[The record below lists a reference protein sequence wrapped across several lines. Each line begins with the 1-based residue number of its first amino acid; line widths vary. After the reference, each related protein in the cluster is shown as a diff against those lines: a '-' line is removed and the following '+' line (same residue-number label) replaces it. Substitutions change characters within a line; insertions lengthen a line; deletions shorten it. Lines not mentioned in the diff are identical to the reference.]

1 MILTPTSES
10 NFNNLKVALDSSNA
24 VLIQGD
30 IGCGKSFLANTLA
43 DRYGAKETLIQV
55 NVDDSFD
62 SKDLL
67 GKFSATDTPGAFEW
81 IPGPLTS
88 AVENGFWI
96 LLEDIDL
103 ASFDVFSVLLSLLEE
118 STLFLPEKNRR
129 IHSHPNFKI
138 IATQQLRS
146 VGDALIT
153 RKSNSIPFAELWGT
167 VVMEN
172 LPPDEVCEVAKA
184 LYSVPINIVHAL
196 ATLLSP
202 CTNAPLV
209 SLRCLLKWCKRVNK
223 RLVSVGPLG
232 GFLSSTVRELMF
244 REAFD
249 CILAGYPEG
258 NALSSATELLAD
270 AMGISSNV
278 AESLV
283 KENRP
288 EMSLT
293 REYITVGRVTL
304 PLFLSTTTERET
316 RVAFAAT
323 KHAMS
328 LLERIAVAV
337 DAKENVLL
345 AGETGVG
352 KTFIV
357 QYLADQLGQKLIVH
371 NLNQQTDTSDFMGG
385 WKPLDV
391 AVAARDAYHKFV
403 ELFSQT
409 FTASRNVQFLDSLQA
424 AVRKCSWVAVV
435 KQILKG
441 FNSFKLKNTRQPFSE
456 DMVNEWCLLEKTAV
470 KLLNTLEKAKATFA
484 FHFEEGSLVKAWRE
498 GSWILLDELNLATTE
513 VLERVSAVLG
523 DVDAL
528 FLTDK
533 GNCEPIARHKNF
545 HVFANMNPPTD
556 VGKKDLPPSL
566 RSKFTEFYVNEPF
579 DRYDIHTVVNEYIG
593 HLAPDCKAE
602 EITSFFWT
610 A

>member
-1 MILTPTSES
+1 MGIIVVMQTMILTPTSES
-10 NFNNLKVALDSSNA
+10 NFKNLKVALDSSNA

-43 DRYGAKETLIQV
+43 DQYGAKETLIQV

-81 IPGPLTS
+81 VPGPLTS

-118 STLFLPEKNRR
+118 STLFLPEKNLR
-129 IHSHPNFKI
+129 IRSHPSFKI
-138 IATQQLRS
+138 IATQQLRA

-153 RKSNSIPFAELWGT
+153 RKSNSVPFAELWAT
-167 VVMEN
+167 VAIEN
-172 LPPDEVCEVAKA
+172 LPPDEICEVATT
-184 LYSVPINIVHAL
+184 LYCVPTNIVYAL
-196 ATLLSP
+196 ATLVSP
-202 CTNAPLV
+202 RTNASLV
-209 SLRCLLKWCKRVNK
+209 SLRCLLKWCKRVGK
-223 RLVSVGPLG
+223 RLSTRSSVE

-258 NALSSATELLAD
+258 NELNAAMEVLAA
-270 AMGISSNV
+270 AMGISPNV

-288 EMSLT
+288 EMTLA
-293 REYITVGRVTL
+293 REYVTVGRVTL
-304 PLFLSTTTERET
+304 PFFSSTAPEREN

-328 LLERIAVAV
+328 LLERIAAAV
-337 DAKENVLL
+337 DAQENVLL

-357 QYLADQLGQKLIVH
+357 QYLAEQIGQKLIVH

-391 AVAARDAYHKFV
+391 GVAVRNAYHKFV
-403 ELFSQT
+403 ELFSHT
-409 FTASRNVQFLDSLQA
+409 FNASRNVRFLDALQA

-441 FNSFKLKNTRQPFSE
+441 FNTFKLKNT
-456 DMVNEWCLLEKTAV
+456 VN
-470 KLLNTLEKAKATFA
+470 
-484 FHFEEGSLVKAWRE
+484 HF
-498 GSWILLDELNLATTE
+498 
-513 VLERVSAVLG
+513 
-523 DVDAL
+523 
-528 FLTDK
+528 
-533 GNCEPIARHKNF
+533 
-545 HVFANMNPPTD
+545 
-556 VGKKDLPPSL
+556 L
-566 RSKFTEFYVNEPF
+566 RM
-579 DRYDIHTVVNEYIG
+579 
-593 HLAPDCKAE
+593 C
-602 EITSFFWT
+602 
-610 A
+610 